1 MSMTTKKD
9 IRKHFLELR
18 LNLPDEEAAALNRQ
32 LLDNCKRLDY
42 RQVALA
48 HIFLPIA
55 EKKEVN
61 TWLLLEYLRSAYPA
75 MQWALSKTC
84 METGTLTHFL
94 WEEDTVLVKSK
105 YGIPEPADGKLL
117 EAGDI
122 DLVFVPLLA
131 FDETGQRIGYGKGMY
146 DQFLAACR
154 TDTRTI
160 GLSLFEPVPLITALD
175 AWDVPL
181 QTVVTP
187 HKIYQF
193 KQ

>member
-1 MSMTTKKD
+1 MITKKD

-18 LNLPDEEAAALNRQ
+18 LNLPDQEAAKLNLQ
-32 LLDNCKRLDY
+32 LLRHCKELDY
-42 RQVALA
+42 NHINLA
-48 HIFLPIA
+48 HIFLPII

-61 TWLLLEYLRSAYPA
+61 TWLLLEYLRRAYPA

-105 YGIPEPADGKLL
+105 YGILEPAGGKLL

-122 DLVFVPLLA
+122 DLVFVPMLA
-131 FDETGQRIGYGKGMY
+131 FDEEGHRIGYGKGMY
-146 DQFLAACR
+146 DRFLSECR
-154 TDTRTI
+154 ADARTI
-160 GLSLFEPVPLITALD
+160 GLSLFEPVPVIVDTNE
-175 AWDVPL
+175 WDVPL

-187 HKIYQF
+187 YTIYQF
-193 KQ
+193 KK